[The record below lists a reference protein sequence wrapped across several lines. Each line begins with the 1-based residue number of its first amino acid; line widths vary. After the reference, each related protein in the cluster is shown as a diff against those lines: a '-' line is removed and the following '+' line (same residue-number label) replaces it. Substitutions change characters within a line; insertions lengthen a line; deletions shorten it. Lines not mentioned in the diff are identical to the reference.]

1 MRTQS
6 QDSDDDH
13 DGDDDDD
20 DDDGVV
26 GLNVLLCRKTVSL
39 NHNF

>member
-13 DGDDDDD
+13 DDDDDD
-20 DDDGVV
+20 DDDDVV
-26 GLNVLLCRKTVSL
+26 ELNVLLCRKTVSL